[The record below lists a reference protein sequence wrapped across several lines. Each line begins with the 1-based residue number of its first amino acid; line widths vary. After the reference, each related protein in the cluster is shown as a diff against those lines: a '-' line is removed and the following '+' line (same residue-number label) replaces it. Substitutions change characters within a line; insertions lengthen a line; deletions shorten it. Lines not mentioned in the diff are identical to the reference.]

1 MKLRFFALALLAA
14 PLIAAPPRVI
24 NGNVQTMASI
34 AQAESQAGPLWVGY
48 SIPTAHPLYVSCCDG
63 WSHCDQCRLEGDH
76 GFSMT
81 HRDKD
86 DIGPAGGDRILLFA
100 RIRDQQVERLRYLSP
115 DCTLDAAGQTVQWI
129 EGVAPAD
136 SLAFLTRVVDRG
148 ASRARK
154 DALLA
159 LSLHAGGVDPLIN
172 IARHNPSSD
181 MRSKALFW
189 LAQQAGEK
197 VSSTLRDAVDNDPE
211 EDVRA
216 HAVFAISQLPDD
228 QGIPLLVELANT
240 HRSTAVRKKAIFWL
254 GQKHDPRAL
263 AAIEDILRK

>member
-1 MKLRFFALALLAA
+1 MKLSLFALALFAA
-14 PLIAAPPRVI
+14 PLGAAPPRII
-24 NGNVQTMASI
+24 NGNVQTVASI
-34 AQAESQAGPLWVGY
+34 AQAESLAGPSWVGY
-48 SIPTAHPLYVSCCDG
+48 SIATAHPLYVSCCDG
-63 WSHCDQCRLEGDH
+63 WSHCDQCRLDGDH
-76 GFSMT
+76 SFSVT
-81 HRDKD
+81 RHDRD

-100 RIRDQQVERLRYLSP
+100 RIRDRQVERLRYFSP
-115 DCTLDAAGQTVQWI
+115 DCTLDAAGQAVQWI
-129 EGVAPAD
+129 ENVAPSD
-136 SLAFLTRVVDRG
+136 SLAFLTRVVDG
-148 ASRARK
+148 GTSRARR

-159 LSLHAGGVDPLIN
+159 LSLHAGGIDPLIN
-172 IARHNPSSD
+172 IARRNPSSD

-197 VSSTLRDAVDNDPE
+197 ASSTLRDAVDKDPE

-228 QGIPLLVELANT
+228 QGIPMLVELANT

-263 AAIEDILRK
+263 AAIEDILKR

>member
-1 MKLRFFALALLAA
+1 MRHYLFALALFAA
-14 PLIAAPPRVI
+14 PLVASPPRVI
-24 NGNVQTMASI
+24 NGNVQIISSI
-34 AQAESQAGPLWVGY
+34 AQAESLAGPVWVGY
-48 SIPTAHPLYVSCCDG
+48 EVPTAHPLYVSCCDG
-63 WSHCDQCRLEGDH
+63 WSHCDQCRLDGDH
-76 GFSMT
+76 GFSVT
-81 HRDKD
+81 HRERNEP
-86 DIGPAGGDRILLFA
+86 GPAGGDRIVLFV
-100 RIRDQQVERLRYLSP
+100 RIRDQQVERLRYLSL

-129 EGVAPAD
+129 ESVAPAD
-136 SLAFLTRVVDRG
+136 SLAFLTRIVDRG
-148 ASRARK
+148 TPRARK

-159 LSLHAGGVDPLIN
+159 LSLHAGGIDPLIN

-181 MRSKALFW
+181 IRSKALFW

-197 VSSTLRDAVDNDPE
+197 VTSTLRDAVDNDPE
-211 EDVRA
+211 EEVRA

-263 AAIEDILRK
+263 RAIEDILKR

>member
-1 MKLRFFALALLAA
+1 MKLRFLALALFAA
-14 PLIAAPPRVI
+14 PLVAAPPRIV
-24 NGNVQTMASI
+24 NGSVQTVSSI
-34 AQAESQAGPLWVGY
+34 AQAESLAGPAWVGY
-48 SIPTAHPLYVSCCDG
+48 SIPTAHPLFVSCCDG
-63 WSHCDQCRLEGDH
+63 WSHCDQCRLDGDH
-76 GFSMT
+76 GFSVT
-81 HRDKD
+81 RRDKE

-100 RIRDQQVERLRYLSP
+100 RISDQQVERLRYLSP
-115 DCTLDAAGQTVQWI
+115 DCTLDAAGQTIRWI
-129 EGVAPAD
+129 ENVAPAD
-136 SLAFLTRVVDRG
+136 SVAFLTRTVDRG
-148 ASRARK
+148 TSRARR

-159 LSLHAGGVDPLIN
+159 LSLHAGGIDPLIH

-197 VSSTLRDAVDNDPE
+197 ATSTLRDAVDNDPE

-240 HRSTAVRKKAIFWL
+240 HRSIAVRKKAVFWL

-263 AAIEDILRK
+263 AAIENILKR